1 MLPEVKYYS
10 PAANIAW
17 LVRQYEFISYGSPK
31 RLTDKFVPRADAAI
45 VFNFRSLP
53 RMTTPVSQILPPFF
67 IAPVCPTANSISIT
81 GPGDAMIT
89 VCYPT
94 VLSRILGISLT
105 PGTGIC
111 VPLPPGLFHP
121 LWCAMKEQ
129 EEPERR
135 IEAFTEFMNSLCP
148 GGYTPDETDIS
159 YDLIAR
165 KGISTHL
172 QEIIRELPVSERTLQ
187 RRFRHRFGTTPKM
200 MVRIIRI
207 NCIWDAITAGEKIDY
222 HDLVFLGNY
231 FDQTHMIKD
240 FKSITGETPDAFFR
254 RNLGIARIMSGK

>member
-1 MLPEVKYYS
+1 MLPEAKYYS

-17 LVRQYEFISYGSPK
+17 LVRQFEFISYNSPK

-45 VFNFRSLP
+45 VFNFRNLP
-53 RMTTPVSQILPPFF
+53 RMASPVSRTLPPFF
-67 IAPVCPTANSISIT
+67 IAPVCPTANSISIA
-81 GPGDAMIT
+81 GPSDSLIT
-89 VCYPT
+89 ICNPT

-105 PGTGIC
+105 PGSGIC
-111 VPLPPGLFHP
+111 VPLPPDLFRP
-121 LWCAMKEQ
+121 LWSVMRDQ
-129 EEPERR
+129 VEPERR
-135 IEAFTEFMNSLCP
+135 MAAFSEFMNSLCP
-148 GGYTPDETDIS
+148 GGYTPDDTDIS

-165 KGISTHL
+165 KGLNTNL
-172 QEIIRELPVSERTLQ
+172 QDIIRELPVSERTLQ
-187 RRFRHRFGTTPKM
+187 RRFRNRLGTTPKM
-200 MVRIIRI
+200 LVRIIRI
-207 NCIWDAITAGEKIDY
+207 NSIWDAITAGEKIDY